1 MIYSWS
7 LPSYEE
13 NEMRNDVIE
22 RTKAYVRQELMK
34 LAGYPDA
41 IPRMAE
47 YRVEHSIRVAHI
59 AGVIARAEGFSEE
72 RAVMA
77 GLLHDIGY
85 ALEYKTKEDYRNHGR
100 YGAKIAG
107 DYLKELQIY
116 SNEEIE
122 EICYGIA
129 IHVDDEADFEG
140 ERTPLAL
147 TVGDA
152 DNIDRFDAY
161 RLYESLQFSDYM
173 NLSLADQKAYLK
185 EKISRLER
193 LRDVPCGTAAGT
205 ALWQEK
211 IDYQLAFHRRLQK
224 QAEWSE

>member
-1 MIYSWS
+1 
-7 LPSYEE
+7 
-13 NEMRNDVIE
+13 MREIIIE
-22 RTKAYVRQELMK
+22 KTKDYIRSELMK
-34 LAGYPDA
+34 TANYQDNN
-41 IPRMAE
+41 PRAAE
-47 YRVEHSIRVAHI
+47 YRIEHSIRVAHI
-59 AGVIARAEGFSEE
+59 AGEIARAEGFSEE

-85 ALEYKTKEDYRNHGR
+85 VQDYKTKEDYRDHGR
-100 YGAKIAG
+100 YGAKIAR
-107 DYLKELQIY
+107 DYLKGLQIY
-116 SNEEIE
+116 SDAEVE

-161 RLYESLQFSDYM
+161 RLYESLYFDDYM
-173 NLSLADQKAYLK
+173 NQSLTEQKAYL
-185 EKISRLER
+185 ERKINRLER
-193 LRDVPCGTAAGT
+193 LRNIPCGTTTGT
-205 ALWQEK
+205 VFWREK
-211 IDYQLAFHRRLQK
+211 IDFQLEFHRKLQK